1 VHQLLA
7 QEPGEELDA
16 VQVQVQA
23 AGGAAGAEEGAVVVS
38 RHYVQ
43 FV

>member
-1 VHQLLA
+1 MHQLLA

-16 VQVQVQA
+16 VQVQVHAEGVA
-23 AGGAAGAEEGAVVVS
+23 AVEEEGAVVVS